1 MLWGKKVSDLSFYSF
16 MLTLQNMARKH
27 GKKVVKIDRF
37 YPSSKTC
44 HNCGEI
50 KEDLRLEDR
59 MWNCN
64 GCKMIHDR
72 DHNAA
77 INIHQVGTSTCGVD
91 KVRPTL
97 AVGTCS

>member
-1 MLWGKKVSDLSFYSF
+1 MGQKISDLGFYSF
-16 MLTLQNMARKH
+16 MLILSNMAKKH

-37 YPSSKTC
+37 YPSTKTC

-64 GCKMIHDR
+64 GCKMLHDR

-77 INIHQVGTSTCGVD
+77 INIHRVGTSTCGGD